1 MAATNSKD
9 LVLSYE
15 RADGKTHNMTI
26 PDYRNDITDAE
37 IKTGAKTI
45 LAQDIFLPDGVGL
58 VKLAGAV
65 KVETTKT
72 EVPIADAEV

>member
-9 LVLSYE
+9 LIFSYE

-26 PDYRNDITDAE
+26 PDYRNDITDTE
-37 IKTGAKTI
+37 IKTGAEAI

-58 VKLAGAV
+58 VKLIGAV

-72 EVPIADAEV
+72 EVPIADAEA